1 MSATPRNME
10 LDRLRAIA
18 ALLTLYMHFMQVFH
32 PWTFTLDYKGPS
44 SPGDIFSNAWAG
56 VDLFFVISGYIISKT
71 VIGQFDAARRDPRL
85 LALQVKAFYVRRMFR
100 IFPIAWVILLGV
112 MLCSVFFNEAGRF
125 ASLTDY
131 TQGAVSIFT
140 YVFNY
145 WFPDHKSAAL
155 IPIAPYWSLAVE
167 EQFYLVY
174 PLFLLLVTRNRSR
187 AWALAGA
194 LVAIGLVIR
203 PFLMSDPLHTFF
215 YTHSRCDGLIW
226 GCLVYLMT
234 QQPWFAAVKVAAGK
248 QRYGGGVVAIILGL
262 AIGAVTAIGFSTVFI
277 IPIVCVLSALLVA
290 MAACEGD
297 VIVFPQPLQAFID
310 YIGKRS
316 YTIYLVHIPLFYV
329 ACEIMY
335 RYTQARGIQITPALW
350 SAYTVLWLLLM
361 GAVTEGL
368 YRFVE
373 QPMIRR
379 GRRVAERIIAAGDR
393 APDAKGAQI
402 IKPQRGIGGAL
413 PAAVHHP
420 LGPES

>member
-1 MSATPRNME
+1 LSATHRNME

-18 ALLTLYMHFMQVFH
+18 ALLTLYMHFVQVFH

-44 SPGDIFSNAWAG
+44 SPWDIFSNAWAG

-71 VIGQFDAARRDPRL
+71 VITQFDAARRDPAL
-85 LALQVKAFYVRRMFR
+85 LASHVKAFYVRRMFR

-112 MLCSVFFNEAGRF
+112 LLCSVFLNEAGRF

-131 TQGAVSIFT
+131 VQGAVSIFT
-140 YVFNY
+140 YSFNY

-174 PLFLLLVTRNRSR
+174 PLFLLLVARSSSR
-187 AWALAGA
+187 AWAMAAALAVIA
-194 LVAIGLVIR
+194 LVIR

-234 QQPWFAAVKVAAGK
+234 EQPWFAAIKLAAGK
-248 QRYGGGVVAIILGL
+248 RRYGGGLVAIALGL
-262 AIGAVTAIGFSTVFI
+262 AIGAVTAIGFSTVFV
-277 IPIVCVLSALLVA
+277 IPIVCALASLMVA
-290 MAACEGD
+290 MAACESG
-297 VIVFPQPLQAFID
+297 VVVYPQPLQAVLD

-316 YTIYLVHIPLFYV
+316 YTMYLVHIPLFYV
-329 ACEIMY
+329 TCELMH
-335 RYTQARGIQITPALW
+335 RYTQAHGMPITPDLW
-350 SAYTVLWLLLM
+350 LAYTLVWLALM
-361 GAVTEGL
+361 GVVTEML

-373 QPMIRR
+373 QPMIGR
-379 GRRVAERIIAAGDR
+379 GRVVAERILAHGDR
-393 APDAKGAQI
+393 AREGKAVLA
-402 IKPQRGIGGAL
+402 IKPHGRAGGAL
-413 PAAVHHP
+413 TTAVQHP
-420 LGPES
+420 LGPQG